1 MWWIWNVTNTHDM
14 FSQRSQDGR
23 ASPGPILSHR
33 FSFFREL
40 HPKATFREIP
50 EGQSC
55 ASSHGRQIAL
65 AFPQILEGLATHASL
80 CALSVELIAGNNSRG
95 LWFPLRPH
103 WVWRSR
109 HGGWC
114 RVLVACLPTDS
125 SGYTHLPGSQW
136 APDQHTEQRT
146 TLWALPYVHFWD
158 SPTRHSTFPPH
169 SSN

>member
-1 MWWIWNVTNTHDM
+1 M

-55 ASSHGRQIAL
+55 ASSHGRQITL

-80 CALSVELIAGNNSRG
+80 CALSVELIWMGRLHGEPFSTLVTG
-95 LWFPLRPH
+95 LKPPLDLSPRALLQSPA
-103 WVWRSR
+103 RSR
-109 HGGWC
+109 LHTWMLREGGQQ
-114 RVLVACLPTDS
+114 PTDWTRRTS
-125 SGYTHLPGSQW
+125 CQSQK
-136 APDQHTEQRT
+136 AGQVT
-146 TLWALPYVHFWD
+146 
-158 SPTRHSTFPPH
+158 
-169 SSN
+169 